1 MCNYIP
7 LLKKINDCTL
17 CLPRARAGMT
27 ARDPT
32 ILQRLHFQNP
42 KNMNGYVSLS
52 ALLLL
57 KQNPPFFLDNQ
68 WLLMGCFF
76 ACFGTSKHRK
86 SKKSSNPILS
96 GVQVSL
102 FLKLLSCT

>member
-1 MCNYIP
+1 M
-7 LLKKINDCTL
+7 LKKINDCTL

-57 KQNPPFFLDNQ
+57 KQNPPFF
-68 WLLMGCFF
+68 
-76 ACFGTSKHRK
+76 
-86 SKKSSNPILS
+86 
-96 GVQVSL
+96 
-102 FLKLLSCT
+102 